1 MDRNNI
7 IGIILMVGLYIGY
20 IWYTQPTEEQRQAA
34 IAELEAA
41 EQTARLDSIA
51 NADEMAFQESLRIE
65 SATIAPQEN
74 EQFELLDD
82 ALRIRF
88 GALAAGALGNDT
100 TYLLS
105 SSLLD
110 VSLASRGGLPTQA
123 TLSQFKNYHSG
134 EDVNL
139 WDPQRSNLELIL
151 DVDGAIGPVSLSDLN
166 FDRDQINDST
176 VTLTSQVS
184 ENQSLVWT
192 HTISGYE
199 LSSQLILEGLNQE
212 VEEDMLLVW
221 EATGL
226 NNEKGLEWEVQH
238 SSIYFKEQGMG
249 RDYLSDGRSDEL
261 TTELPLEWMAFKQ
274 NFFSALV
281 ATPEGF
287 GVGAELVTVLA
298 EEDTSATMLYSAA
311 LPLKGSQIGSNTS
324 ADLTFY
330 FGPNEQMALEATELE
345 EADRITDYG
354 WWIFGWV
361 NRHAILPLYS
371 FLTQYMASAGIIILV
386 ITLIIKL
393 ALSPITWKN
402 FKSSAKMKML
412 RPEIDALNEKHKD
425 DAMAKQQ
432 ATMALYRETGVNP
445 LAGCIPGLLQMPIL
459 YAMFRF
465 FPSNIA
471 LRGESFLWADDLG
484 AYDSIL
490 DLPFEIPFY
499 GAHVSGFTLMMAAST
514 FFYMRMT
521 MANQPPQPQ
530 QAGMPNMKVIQQ
542 IFPFM
547 MLFFFNR
554 YASGLS
560 LYYFAANVI
569 SLGQMVAIK
578 AWFIDENKIRE
589 KIEVNKAKP
598 KKKKSGFQERLEQ
611 MQKEQAAKTKEIKGK
626 KGNK

>member
-7 IGIILMVGLYIGY
+7 IGIILMVVLYVGY
-20 IWYTQPTEEQRQAA
+20 IWYTQPTEEQRIAA
-34 IAELEAA
+34 IE
-41 EQTARLDSIA
+41 EQENAVRTARLDSIRKA
-51 NADEMAFQESLRIE
+51 EEIAFQESLRI
-65 SATIAPQEN
+65 APPSDQKEGMADV
-74 EQFELLDD
+74 QILDE
-82 ALRIRF
+82 ALSLRF

-100 TYLLS
+100 TFHLRS
-105 SSLLD
+105 SSLDLEL
-110 VSLASRGGLPTQA
+110 SSRGGLPKQA
-123 TLSQFKNYHSG
+123 QLTDYKRYGSG
-134 EDVNL
+134 EGVQL
-139 WDPQRSNLELIL
+139 WDPERSLLSLIL
-151 DVDGAIGPVSLSDLN
+151 DVSDAMGPVSLSDLN
-166 FDRDQINDST
+166 FDCERTNDST
-176 VTLTSQVS
+176 LTLTSVVS
-184 ENQSLVWT
+184 ENQSLIWT
-192 HTISGYE
+192 HALNGFE
-199 LSSQLILEGLNQE
+199 LSSSFVLEGLNQQ
-212 VEEDMLLVW
+212 VNPNMTLVW
-221 EATGL
+221 DATGL

-238 SSIYFKEQGMG
+238 SSIYFKEEGMG
-249 RDYLSDGRSDEL
+249 RDYLSDGRSDDL

-287 GVGAELVTVLA
+287 GIGADLVTRVA
-298 EEDTSATMLYSAA
+298 EDDSTATMHYSAS
-311 LPLKGSQIGSNTS
+311 LPIQGSTS
-324 ADLTFY
+324 SAQTTADLTFY
-330 FGPNEQMALEATELE
+330 FGPNEQTALENTGLE

-361 NRHAILPLYS
+361 NRHAILPLYT
-371 FLTQYMASAGIIILV
+371 FLTQYLASAGIIILV

-471 LRGESFLWADDLG
+471 MRGESFLWADDLG

-490 DLPFEIPFY
+490 NLPFEIPFY

-530 QAGMPNMKVIQQ
+530 QEGMPNMKVIQQ

-578 AWFIDENKIRE
+578 AWFIDEGKIRE
-589 KIEVNKAKP
+589 TIEANKARP
-598 KKKKSGFQERLEQ
+598 KKKKSGFQARLEQ
-611 MQKEQAAKTKEIKGK
+611 MQKEQAAKTKDIQSK
-626 KGNK
+626 KKKK